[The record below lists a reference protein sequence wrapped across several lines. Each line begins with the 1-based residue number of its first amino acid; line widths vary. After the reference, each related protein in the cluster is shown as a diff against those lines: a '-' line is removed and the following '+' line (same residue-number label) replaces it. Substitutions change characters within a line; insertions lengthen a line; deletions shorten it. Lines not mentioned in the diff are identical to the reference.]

1 MKTLKL
7 KLISNSCLQPNMVCS
22 DKHTSESFGYHSV
35 LGPFNSHTLRV
46 PTLQVRTNET
56 WCVLSA
62 TQCAIVCGE
71 WGNSIS
77 WSTPEQSDLWKLM
90 FQVCLQ
96 LLARQGNSPPYITAR
111 KWVHTHYT
119 AVVEVHMHIHLVV
132 SCDFRP
138 NVWMYGLET
147 TNLKDLISG
156 LGLFMLFSE
165 VTNSLVLKLI
175 NL

>member
-1 MKTLKL
+1 MS
-7 KLISNSCLQPNMVCS
+7 IQPNMICS
-22 DKHTSESFGYHSV
+22 DEHTSESFGNHSV
-35 LGPFNSHTLRV
+35 LGPFNSHTSRV

-56 WCVLSA
+56 WCVLST

-96 LLARQGNSPPYITAR
+96 LLARQGNSPLYITAR
-111 KWVHTHYT
+111 KWVHIHYT
-119 AVVEVHMHIHLVV
+119 AVVEVHMHIHLVA

-138 NVWMYGLET
+138 NVWSRNYQGSCIRPWFVYALPWGYKL
-147 TNLKDLISG
+147 LKD
-156 LGLFMLFSE
+156 
-165 VTNSLVLKLI
+165 LVLKLI

>member
-1 MKTLKL
+1 M
-7 KLISNSCLQPNMVCS
+7 
-22 DKHTSESFGYHSV
+22 
-35 LGPFNSHTLRV
+35 
-46 PTLQVRTNET
+46 RTNET
-56 WCVLSA
+56 WCVLST

-90 FQVCLQ
+90 FQVCPQ
-96 LLARQGNSPPYITAR
+96 LLARQGNSPLYITAR
-111 KWVHTHYT
+111 KWVHIHYT
-119 AVVEVHMHIHLVV
+119 AVVEVHMHVHLVA

-147 TNLKDLISG
+147 TKDLISG

-165 VTNSLVLKLI
+165 VTNSWVLKLI
-175 NL
+175 NLLLKNHLSWSYNKSKADWSWSVHSRILWWGLLQTTHSLRAN